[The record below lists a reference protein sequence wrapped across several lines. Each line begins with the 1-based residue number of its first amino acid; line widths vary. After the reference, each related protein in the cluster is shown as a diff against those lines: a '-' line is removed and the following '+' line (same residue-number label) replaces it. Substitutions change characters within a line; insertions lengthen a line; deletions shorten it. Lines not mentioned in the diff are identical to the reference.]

1 VLPSRR
7 IFDLLV
13 TLVLLVPALVVG
25 ALVATA
31 IFIDSPGPIF
41 YRSRRIGFGG
51 KPFWMLKFRT
61 MRHRSGG
68 PLISSK
74 LDMRFTPFGRFLA
87 IVRLDE
93 LAQLWNVLRGEMR
106 LVGPRPELEDFVHE
120 QWESY
125 RRILT
130 VPPGLTGP
138 TQLVFADEGALL
150 ASAEDREEL
159 YRRELLPAKVRLDLQ
174 YVESNS
180 LLSDLSLIARTCVLP
195 IVKTGYR
202 IAARLGAD
210 PQQRAAAV
218 RLATVAVGVLILLG
232 LFTAEAGTPA

>member
-1 VLPSRR
+1 MLLSRR
-7 IFDLLV
+7 IFDLVV
-13 TLVLLVPALVVG
+13 TFVLLLPALVVG
-25 ALVATA
+25 ALVAIA
-31 IFIDSPGPIF
+31 VFIDSQGPLF
-41 YRSRRIGFGG
+41 YRSRRIGYGG
-51 KPFWMLKFRT
+51 RAFWMIKFRT
-61 MRHRSGG
+61 MRHQAGG
-68 PLISSK
+68 PAISSRP
-74 LDMRFTPFGRFLA
+74 DIRFTPFGRFLA

-93 LAQLWNVLRGEMR
+93 LPQLWNVLKGDMR
-106 LVGPRPELEDFVHE
+106 LVGPRPELENFVHE
-120 QWESY
+120 QWASY
-125 RRILT
+125 ERILS

-138 TQLVFADEGALL
+138 TQLAFADEGSLL

-180 LLSDLSLIARTCVLP
+180 LWRDLSLIVRTCFLP

-202 IAARLGAD
+202 VAARLGAD

-218 RLATVAVGVLILLG
+218 RLATVALGVLVLLG

>member
-1 VLPSRR
+1 
-7 IFDLLV
+7 
-13 TLVLLVPALVVG
+13 
-25 ALVATA
+25 
-31 IFIDSPGPIF
+31 
-41 YRSRRIGFGG
+41 
-51 KPFWMLKFRT
+51 
-61 MRHRSGG
+61 
-68 PLISSK
+68 
-74 LDMRFTPFGRFLA
+74 
-87 IVRLDE
+87 
-93 LAQLWNVLRGEMR
+93 MR

-125 RRILT
+125 ERILT

-138 TQLVFADEGALL
+138 TQLVFADEGSLL
-150 ASAEDREEL
+150 ASADDREEL

-180 LLSDLSLIARTCVLP
+180 LLIARTCVLP

-218 RLATVAVGVLILLG
+218 RLATVAVGVLVLLG

>member
-1 VLPSRR
+1 MLLSRR
-7 IFDLLV
+7 IFDLAV
-13 TLVLLVPALVVG
+13 TLVLLVPALLLG
-25 ALVATA
+25 ALVALA
-31 IFIDSPGPIF
+31 VFIDSPGPVF

-93 LAQLWNVLRGEMR
+93 LPQLWNVLKGEMR
-106 LVGPRPELEDFVHE
+106 LVGPRPELEDFVQA
-120 QWESY
+120 QWQSY
-125 RRILT
+125 ERILT

-138 TQLVFADEGALL
+138 TQLAFADEGSLL

-180 LLSDLSLIARTCVLP
+180 LWSDLSLIFRTCFLP
-195 IVKTGYR
+195 LVKTAYR
-202 IAARLGAD
+202 VAARLGAD
-210 PQQRAAAV
+210 PRQRAAAV
-218 RLATVAVGVLILLG
+218 RLATVALGVLVMLG